1 MANDKNP
8 QAAMMADESM
18 VRTLRH
24 QADAIWPQEA
34 PLFQRYALPARARML
49 DVGCGTGE
57 ATSRLAMQFPEASL
71 IGVDVGAEVL
81 AVARQ
86 AHATLAP
93 RLSFEEG
100 DGFALRFATD
110 EFDLVVC
117 RHVTQLV
124 PEPQRLLA
132 ELTRVLKPG
141 GWLHV
146 LSEDYMML
154 HFPERGGVDP
164 DRLWRDGPVPYCK
177 ATGTDARVGRRTLP
191 MLRHCGL
198 TDARIDY
205 LTIDTERASRSTL
218 SGIMTAWRDG
228 YADAMAAEGGKLSAV
243 EARELFDC
251 LLATLAD
258 PAGYA
263 VWHVPIVAGR
273 KPPLS

>member
-8 QAAMMADESM
+8 QAAIMADESM

-34 PLFQRYALPARARML
+34 PLFQRYALPARARIL

-57 ATSRLAMQFPEASL
+57 ATARLAAVFTDATL

-81 AVARQ
+81 AVAQRT
-86 AHATLAP
+86 HAALAP
-93 RLSFEEG
+93 RLSFEAG
-100 DGFALRFATD
+100 DGFALRFATGD
-110 EFDLVVC
+110 FDLVVC

-124 PEPQRLLA
+124 PEPQRLIA

-154 HFPERGGVDP
+154 HFPERGTVDP
-164 DRLWRDGPVPYCK
+164 DRLWRDGPVAYCK
-177 ATGTDARVGRRTLP
+177 ATGTDARIGRRTLP

-205 LTIDTERASRSTL
+205 LTIDTERVPRATL

-228 YADAMAAEGGKLSAV
+228 YADAMGAASSRMSAAEAH
-243 EARELFDC
+243 ELFDC

-258 PAGYA
+258 PNSYA

-273 KPPLS
+273 KPVAA